1 VSRTT
6 AALVVSAL
14 AGVVALAGDH
24 SRASG
29 QGHAGHGAPSST
41 SSTAAPAPSG
51 SVRITMDALHA
62 AGGVPPGWRF
72 SLPPG
77 NPAAGRQVFVDM
89 KCYACHVIKG
99 EAFPLKP
106 GESPTAGPDLTGM
119 ARHHPT
125 EYLVE
130 SIVDPSAVLVDGPG
144 YIGGDGRSIMPASPA
159 MTMAQLIDLVAYLK
173 STGAPVSGSHDRVEE
188 QAAGGYRVRLI
199 VRPAA
204 GGGHEHHAQHHH
216 GGASAKASPAREST
230 RLLAFVSDAVSGH
243 AVPYAPVTARIEVPG
258 KPVQTVKLAPTFG
271 PEGFH
276 YGATIPLAAG
286 ARKITVSVGPPAIK
300 MDDGAPA
307 SLARPGRAVFEWK

>member
-1 VSRTT
+1 MSRTT
-6 AALVVSAL
+6 AALVLAAL

-41 SSTAAPAPSG
+41 SSTTGPAPSG

-72 SLPPG
+72 SLPQG

-173 STGAPVSGSHDRVEE
+173 STGAPVSRSHDRVEE
-188 QAAGGYRVRLI
+188 QAAGGYRVRLV

-216 GGASAKASPAREST
+216 GGATAKANPARESA

-243 AVPYAPVTARIEVPG
+243 AVPYAPVSARIEVPG

-276 YGATIPLAAG
+276 YGAAVPLAAG